1 MTKRIILADS
11 SPAVKKILEMA
22 FPGPDYELKSC
33 QTSEELWLEL
43 EARRPDALILSLSL
57 PGDDVYQLLAKINSR
72 PDLADLPIVLL
83 KNAFE
88 PVDEVRLASLIYSQL
103 VTKPFDSEKVAGFI
117 KQVLGGE
124 GEPESLPEEPEAE
137 LPPSL
142 LPNKA
147 TGPGNQEIHPA
158 IRTFIL
164 EEIMALERELE
175 KRITASLRNE
185 LKSWLE
191 ASLSRLKGKEKNE

>member
-1 MTKRIILADS
+1 MTKRIILADN

-22 FPGPDYELKSC
+22 FPGPDYEVKSC

-57 PGDDVYQLLAKINSR
+57 PGDDVYELLAKINSR
-72 PDLADLPIVLL
+72 PELADLPLVLL

-88 PVDEVRLASLIYSQL
+88 PVDEVRLASLVYSQL

-117 KQVLGGE
+117 KKMLGE
-124 GEPESLPEEPEAE
+124 QEPESLPEEPEAE
-137 LPPSL
+137 LPASPLRNRTPDSGL
-142 LPNKA
+142 
-147 TGPGNQEIHPA
+147 QDIHPA
-158 IRTFIL
+158 IRSFIL

-185 LKSWLE
+185 FKSWLE
-191 ASLSRLKGKEKNE
+191 ASLSRLKGKEKDE